1 MEMSQAGLSVA
12 SPRREGEQIMAGQS
26 KAPFRANHVGSLLR
40 PLELHQARDKHQKG
54 EINAT
59 QLRKVEDR
67 CIRDAVKM
75 QEDVG
80 MQGITDGK
88 FRRTL
93 WHADFLSQMEG
104 IKVVEGLLPESAR
117 DFQNPDADV
126 QRSPTQFVVTKK
138 LRHSH
143 GIEIDN
149 FKFLASVTKQ
159 IPKQCIPSPSLIH
172 FRTGRGGVDKTAY
185 PEMVDFFADLARAY
199 RAEIAELA
207 AAGCTYLEIDDVNFA
222 YLCDSKMR
230 EGARKIGEDPDKLP
244 SLYANL
250 INECIKDRPATMV
263 VCTHLCRGNFRSAW
277 VAEGG
282 YDPVAEVL
290 FNELKVDGY
299 FLEFDTPRAGNFAPL
314 RYMPKGKK
322 LVLGLVTSK
331 TPELEKPDDLKRRID
346 EASKL
351 VPMDQL
357 GISPQC
363 GFSSTVL
370 GNKLTIRDQI
380 AKLRLVVQVARDV
393 WGS

>member
-1 MEMSQAGLSVA
+1 
-12 SPRREGEQIMAGQS
+12 MAGE
-26 KAPFRANHVGSLLR
+26 KRPPFRANHVGSLLR
-40 PLELHQARDKHQKG
+40 PPELRTARDRYRNG
-54 EINAT
+54 EISAAE
-59 QLRKVEDR
+59 LRTVEDR
-67 CIRDAVKM
+67 CIRDAVRM

-80 MQGITDGK
+80 MQGITDGE

-93 WHADFLSQMEG
+93 WHADFLSQIEG
-104 IKVVEGLLPESAR
+104 VKVVEGLAPESAR
-117 DFQNPDADV
+117 HFQNPDADV
-126 QRSPTQFVVTKK
+126 QRSPTQFVVTGK

-143 GIEIDN
+143 GIETDN
-149 FKFLASVTKQ
+149 FKFLSSTTKQ
-159 IPKQCIPSPSLIH
+159 TPKQCIPSPTLAH
-172 FRTGRGGVDKTAY
+172 FRTGRGGVDQAAY
-185 PEMVDFFADLARAY
+185 PDMSEFFADLARVY
-199 RAEIAELA
+199 REEISELG

-222 YLCDSKMR
+222 YLCDPKMR

-244 SLYANL
+244 SLYADL
-250 INECIKDRPATMV
+250 INQCIKDKPANMV
-263 VCTHLCRGNFRSAW
+263 VCAHLCRGNFRSAW

-299 FLEFDTPRAGNFAPL
+299 FLEYDSPRAGNFAPL
-314 RYMPKGKK
+314 RYMPKDKK

-331 TPELEKPDDLKRRID
+331 SPVLEKPEELKQRID

-351 VPMDQL
+351 VPLDQL

-370 GNKLTIRDQI
+370 GNKLTIDDQI
-380 AKLRLVVQVARDV
+380 AKLKLVVEVARNV

>member
-1 MEMSQAGLSVA
+1 MS
-12 SPRREGEQIMAGQS
+12 EQK

-40 PLELHQARDKHQKG
+40 PPELRQAREKHEKG
-54 EINAT
+54 EISAAA
-59 QLRKVEDR
+59 LREVEDR

-80 MQGITDGK
+80 MQGVTDGE

-93 WHADFLSQMEG
+93 WHADFLRQIEG
-104 IKVVEGLLPESAR
+104 VKVVEGLLPDSAKH
-117 DFQNPDADV
+117 FQNPDSDV
-126 QRSPTQFVVTKK
+126 QRSPTQFVVTGK
-138 LRHSH
+138 LQHSH
-143 GIEIDN
+143 GIEVEN

-159 IPKQCIPSPSLIH
+159 TAKQCIPSPSLVH

-185 PEMVDFFADLARAY
+185 PEMADFFADLAAVFRE
-199 RAEIAELA
+199 EIAQLA
-207 AAGCTYLEIDDVNFA
+207 AAGCRYLEIDDVNFA
-222 YLCDSKMR
+222 YLCDPKMR
-230 EGARKIGEDPDKLP
+230 EGAKKIGEDPDKLP

-250 INECIKDRPATMV
+250 INECIKERPANMA

-314 RYMPKGKK
+314 RYMPKDKK
-322 LVLGLVTSK
+322 LILGLVSSK
-331 TPELEKPDDLKRRID
+331 TGELEKADNLKRRID

-351 VPMDQL
+351 VPLDQL

-370 GNKLTIRDQI
+370 GNKLTVDDQI
-380 AKLRLVVQVARDV
+380 AKMKLVVQVAKDV
-393 WGS
+393 WGSA

>member
-1 MEMSQAGLSVA
+1 MDYQK
-12 SPRREGEQIMAGQS
+12 

-40 PLELHQARDKHQKG
+40 PPELRQAREKHEKG
-54 EINAT
+54 EIPAAA
-59 QLRKVEDR
+59 LREVEDR

-75 QEDVG
+75 QEDIG
-80 MQGITDGK
+80 MQGITDGE

-93 WHADFLSQMEG
+93 WHADFLRQIEG
-104 IKVVEGLLPESAR
+104 VKVIEGLLPESAKH
-117 DFQNPDADV
+117 FQNPDADV
-126 QRSPTQFVVTKK
+126 QRSPTQFVVTGK
-138 LRHSH
+138 LGHSH
-143 GIEIDN
+143 GIEVEN

-159 IPKQCIPSPSLIH
+159 TAKQCIPSPSLVH
-172 FRTGRGGVDKTAY
+172 FRTGRGGVDKVAY
-185 PEMVDFFADLARAY
+185 PEMDAFFADLAAVFRD
-199 RAEIAELA
+199 EIAQLA

-222 YLCDSKMR
+222 YLCDPKMR
-230 EGARKIGEDPDKLP
+230 DGAKRIGEDPDKLP

-250 INECIKDRPATMV
+250 INECIKERPVNMA

-282 YDPVAEVL
+282 YDSVAEVL

-314 RYMPKGKK
+314 RYMPKDKK
-322 LVLGLVTSK
+322 LILGLVTSK
-331 TPELEKPDDLKRRID
+331 TGELEKADDVKRRID

-351 VPMDQL
+351 VPLDQL

-370 GNKLTIRDQI
+370 GNKLTVDDQI
-380 AKLRLVVQVARDV
+380 AKLRLVVEVAKDV
-393 WGS
+393 WGN

>member
-1 MEMSQAGLSVA
+1 
-12 SPRREGEQIMAGQS
+12 MAYQK

-40 PLELHQARDKHQKG
+40 PPELRQAREKHEKG
-54 EINAT
+54 EIPAAV
-59 QLRKVEDR
+59 LREVEDR

-80 MQGITDGK
+80 MQGITDGE

-93 WHADFLSQMEG
+93 WHADFLREIEG
-104 IKVVEGLLPESAR
+104 VKVVEGLSPDSAKH
-117 DFQNPDADV
+117 FQNPDADV
-126 QRSPTQFVVTKK
+126 QRSPTQFVVTGK
-138 LRHSH
+138 LRHAH
-143 GIEIDN
+143 GIEVEN

-159 IPKQCIPSPSLIH
+159 TAKQCIPSPSLVH

-185 PEMVDFFADLARAY
+185 AEMNDFFDDLAAVFRE
-199 RAEIAELA
+199 EIAQLA

-222 YLCDSKMR
+222 YLCDPKMR
-230 EGARKIGEDPDKLP
+230 EGAKKIGEDPDKLP
-244 SLYANL
+244 ALYANL
-250 INECIKDRPATMV
+250 INECIKDRPADMA

-314 RYMPKGKK
+314 RYMPKDKR
-322 LVLGLVTSK
+322 LILGLVSSK
-331 TPELEKPDDLKRRID
+331 TGELEKADDVKRRID
-346 EASKL
+346 EASRR
-351 VPMDQL
+351 VPLDQL

-370 GNKLTIRDQI
+370 GNKLTFDDQI
-380 AKLRLVVQVARDV
+380 AKLKLVVQVARDV
-393 WGS
+393 WG